1 MSESKR
7 SVLPK
12 KLIQSGT
19 CRFVVGTRAPSPALS
34 AKRETRTAARRLR
47 LSVLRTLCGRGRPR
61 SQYLFTLVAVLVL
74 STVTANA
81 QQPVNKPQLA
91 AQVRA
96 EFLHAWNGYQK
107 YAWGHDDL
115 KPLSKTYHDWYA
127 QALLMTP
134 VDALDTMILMGLK
147 DEAKHTREYIDQNL
161 SFDKDIE
168 VQNFEI
174 TIRLLGGLLSNYQLT
189 GDRRLLVLAEDLG
202 NRLLPVF
209 ESQTG
214 LPYRYVNLKTG
225 KVRGNVTNPAEA
237 GTLLIEFGT
246 LSKLTHKQVF
256 YDKAKRAL
264 VEIYQRRS
272 PIGLV
277 GTWINVETGVWTDTD
292 SHISGAIDS
301 YYEYLLKCWLL
312 FGDEDCHRMWRDSI
326 AAINKYLA
334 DEIRPAPSF
343 PGPPLKELW
352 YGHTDMNTGKR
363 TATIYGALDAFFPAV
378 LALSGD
384 LDRARNLQESS
395 FKMWSLNHIE
405 PEEFDYQKNQ
415 IVHAGYPL
423 RPEIVESTYYLY
435 HYATVNKSSRS
446 FGRGTRPSQAGQVP
460 PLNAAH
466 YLRMGQTMFA
476 DFVKYCRTDEGYA
489 ALKNVVTKEKTDSMQ
504 SFLFAETFK
513 YFYLLFASPK
523 TLDFD
528 RVIFNTEAHPIRR
541 TFK

>member
-1 MSESKR
+1 MSRPVENISLR
-7 SVLPK
+7 IMTARTILLALVVV
-12 KLIQSGT
+12 
-19 CRFVVGTRAPSPALS
+19 FVFSNST
-34 AKRETRTAARRLR
+34 AK
-47 LSVLRTLCGRGRPR
+47 
-61 SQYLFTLVAVLVL
+61 
-74 STVTANA
+74 A
-81 QQPVNKPQLA
+81 QQPVNKPRLA
-91 AQVRA
+91 GPVRA
-96 EFLHAWNGYQK
+96 EFLHAWNGYKK

-127 QALLMTP
+127 QSLLMTP

-147 DEAKHTREYIDQNL
+147 DEAKQTRAYIDKNL

-174 TIRLLGGLLSNYQLT
+174 TIRLLGGLLSNYQLS

-209 ESQTG
+209 DSPTG

-225 KVRGNVTNPAEA
+225 KVRGNITNPAEA

-264 VEIYQRRS
+264 VEIYKRRS

-277 GTWINVETGVWTDTD
+277 GTWINVETGEWTDPD

-312 FGDEDCHRMWRDSI
+312 FGDQDCRRMWQDSI

-334 DEIRPAPSF
+334 QPMLHDLIYAGRSTGAQVKEP
-343 PGPPLKELW
+343 ELW
-352 YGHTDMNTGKR
+352 YGHADMSTGKR
-363 TATIYGALDAFFPAV
+363 TAKTYGALDAFFPAV

-384 LDRARNLQESS
+384 LDRARRLQDSS
-395 FKMWSLNHIE
+395 FKMWSLYGIE
-405 PEEFDYQKNQ
+405 PEELNYDSMQ
-415 IVHAGYPL
+415 VVSPGYPL
-423 RPEIVESTYYLY
+423 RPEIVESAYYLY
-435 HYATVNKSSRS
+435 HY
-446 FGRGTRPSQAGQVP
+446 TRNPK
-460 PLNAAH
+460 
-466 YLRMGQTMFA
+466 YLRMGQTMFQ

-489 ALKNVVTKEKTDSMQ
+489 ALKSVVTRDKADSMQ

-513 YFYLLFASPK
+513 YFYLLFAPPQ
-523 TLDFD
+523 TLQFES
-528 RVIFNTEAHPIRR
+528 VIFNTEAHPIRR
-541 TFK
+541 K